1 MKRIGHRR
9 FTVPVAS
16 AVLTMCV
23 GMLVTAQE
31 PQRYARPEMLV
42 ETTWLADH
50 LDDQSIRIVDVR
62 RDGYDDGHIPG
73 AVWLDIAVTRDAT
86 NAPSFL
92 PSPEA
97 FARIMG
103 ELGISNETRVVFY
116 DDRGGVYGA
125 RPWAVLNHFGH
136 SNVSIVN
143 GGWPKWVSERRPS
156 TIEVPNAQVVTFTPT
171 PARAWIATAED
182 VRRAIDD
189 PLARILD
196 TRTEAEIDG
205 SDLRGIMRGGYVP
218 SATAIHWED
227 TLEGEHQMFKSSAA
241 LYELFLGRG
250 IKPTDSIVTY
260 CEGGGRSAHELFVL
274 SLLGYDDLRLYLGS
288 WQDWGNR
295 DDLPLATVAE
305 DGAPR

>member
-1 MKRIGHRR
+1 MKHNGHRR

-23 GMLVTAQE
+23 VMLVTAQE
-31 PQRYARPEMLV
+31 PQRYARPELLV

-50 LDDQSIRIVDVR
+50 LDDQSIQIVDVR
-62 RDGYDDGHIPG
+62 RDGYEDGHIPG

-86 NAPSFL
+86 KAPSFL

-97 FARIMG
+97 FARAMG

-125 RPWAVLNHFGH
+125 RPWAVLNHYGH

-143 GGWPKWVSERRPS
+143 GGWPKWVSERRAS
-156 TIEVPNAQVVTFTPT
+156 TMEVPNTQVVTFTPT
-171 PARAWIATAED
+171 PTRAWIATAED